1 MSNKIIPQGKY
12 IPASR
17 AGKLIYTAGMTPRVN
32 GQLIMV
38 GPVEA
43 NKPLE
48 TYREALRQSAENALN
63 AARNA
68 LEEGESLVKIV
79 NMLVFLNTSEDFTS
93 HAKIA
98 DFASEYL
105 VEQLGQ
111 AGVGSRTAIGVKTLP
126 GNCPCEIQLI
136 AMAK

>member
-1 MSNKIIPQGKY
+1 MRENF
-12 IPASR
+12 
-17 AGKLIYTAGMTPRVN
+17 T
-32 GQLIMV
+32 
-38 GPVEA
+38 E
-43 NKPLE
+43 LE
-48 TYREALRQSAENALN
+48 LCE
-63 AARNA
+63 
-68 LEEGESLVKIV
+68 KIV
-79 NMLVFLNTSEDFTS
+79 NMLVFLNTEEGFTA

-105 VEQLGQ
+105 VEELGD

>member
-43 NKPLE
+43 DKPLE

-68 LEEGESLVKIV
+68 LEEGESLDKIV

-98 DFASEYL
+98 DFAS
-105 VEQLGQ
+105 
-111 AGVGSRTAIGVKTLP
+111 
-126 GNCPCEIQLI
+126 
-136 AMAK
+136 